1 MASVTGKCL
10 CGAVRFSFPEEPI
23 VRRACWCRDC
33 QYLAAGNA
41 SVNVI
46 FRKAGFA
53 CTGEVRAYESLADSG
68 TSMRRSFCPTCGTP
82 LFSEAATR
90 PDVMVVRAGTLDD
103 PELGR
108 PEGFIW
114 TASAP
119 RWGHVDSNLANC
131 EGQPAPA
138 RK

>member
-1 MASVTGKCL
+1 MAVTGKCL

-23 VRRACWCRDC
+23 LRRACWCRDC
-33 QYLAAGNA
+33 QYLAAGN
-41 SVNVI
+41 STVNVI
-46 FRKAGFA
+46 FRKTGFA
-53 CTGEVRAYESLADSG
+53 CTGEVAAYESKADSG
-68 TSMRRSFCPTCGTP
+68 NDMRRSFCPRCGTP
-82 LFSEAATR
+82 LFSESSAR
-90 PDVMVVRAGTLDD
+90 PDVMVVRAGALDD

-131 EGQPAPA
+131 EGQPGPVA
-138 RK
+138 K